1 MKGSGEGVGKAAVTR
16 PHIGGLFPH
25 QDVQSLW

>member
-1 MKGSGEGVGKAAVTR
+1 VPASGEGVGKSYVAR
-16 PHIGGLFPH
+16 PHTGGLFPN